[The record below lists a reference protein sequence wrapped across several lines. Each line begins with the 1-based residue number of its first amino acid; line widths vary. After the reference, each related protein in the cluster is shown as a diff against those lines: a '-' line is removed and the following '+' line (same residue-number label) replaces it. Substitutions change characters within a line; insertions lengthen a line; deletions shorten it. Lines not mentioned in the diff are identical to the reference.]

1 MVRSKYHRWTQRRI
15 NQTHHLLGREG
26 VSTPPCFFYIMS
38 SNTSK
43 YPLQPPFTQAIALYG
58 DRVGSKG
65 TFEFAGFAWIH
76 NTKVILVQGN
86 VHNLSSAAEWR
97 YLLRLTTLAHRLKKP
112 IVLWNLPVAHIA
124 GIQRRT
130 SLAAAQTI
138 QKTELALLRLPYP
151 IIAVFDENCGVD
163 STELELGWSDGIV
176 IPALLEGQFSERQ
189 NVKSAQ
195 QPTDVASAILELI
208 HKAEKIPATELVKN
222 RQETLR

>member
-1 MVRSKYHRWTQRRI
+1 MVRFKCHRWTQRRI

-38 SNTSK
+38 SNTAK

-58 DRVGSKG
+58 DRAGSKG
-65 TFEFAGFAWIH
+65 NFEFAGFAWIQ

-97 YLLRLTTLAHRLKKP
+97 CLLRLITLAHRLKKP
-112 IVLWNLPVAHIA
+112 IVLWNQPIAHIA
-124 GIQRRT
+124 AIQRRT

-138 QKTELALLRLPYP
+138 QKTELALLRLPSP

-176 IPALLEGQFSERQ
+176 IPALLEKQFSERQ
-189 NVKSAQ
+189 NVKIAEH
-195 QPTDVASAILELI
+195 PTDVASAILELI
-208 HKAEKIPATELVKN
+208 HKVEKIPATELLKN
-222 RQETLR
+222 RQESLR